1 MTAGAVIAVGRDT
14 SCFVKTPQADG
25 SINWSVTGTTSLNGV
40 ELTSPTPMILQQ
52 QTSSMRIELPADTT
66 LGFGAFT
73 WTLPSPV
80 SLPVNTAASAAHFLL
95 PKFGKL
101 LKIAGLPV
109 AVNPDFQLSTDDGGS
124 AKVTLDLELPPIFQ
138 GAAGVE
144 SSGQKPAAVTF
155 HFEFATSND
164 KGARFAF
171 EGHAKDLSLFGGAV
185 QVPVLSLGLAS
196 GPPLTFTGKASLK
209 FEGVQGTF
217 SLKVGLSGD
226 GEGPFPSVTQFALEA
241 SDLNKPIAEGVFLQR
256 FGGEFQRCAGNDGQS
271 GASLSANAGV
281 SIGPVVDYQPVFKGS
296 PVQVDGTVTLNL
308 CQPKTIAISGVGTV
322 LGFPLAGAIASYTW
336 STGKIELNGDISV
349 KLGPL
354 NASAAIT
361 NTFFDMSSGT
371 WQIEATGNVKL
382 ALLFGV
388 ALNGDADIVLS
399 SNGLA
404 ACFGPKGARYGVA
417 AHSLN
422 GPVTSFRDNCDV
434 GPYRATSAAHDAS
447 ANQFSIPR
455 HERIAVIALHGL
467 TAAPEASL
475 RGPGGETVNMPADG
489 SGLSNSRAVV
499 LPDPKTDT
507 THVILFSPRAGTWT
521 VVREQGEASTSI
533 QVADGLP
540 PVHVTANVSGSG
552 RRRLLSWTTRR
563 VAGQSVTYFEQGAGV
578 AHTLLRTSRPHGHLH
593 FTPAATG
600 GRSRQIEALVTENG
614 LPRDQLA
621 ITHFVAPPTPKL
633 RAISKLRLA
642 GTLLRWSPQA
652 GAAEYSL
659 MLRTSNGATSSFLTH
674 HASVRVPGSMRH
686 RRLTVWISA
695 LSTRDVP
702 GPLQITTLRP
712 NAH

>member
-1 MTAGAVIAVGRDT
+1 M
-14 SCFVKTPQADG
+14 
-25 SINWSVTGTTSLNGV
+25 
-40 ELTSPTPMILQQ
+40 
-52 QTSSMRIELPADTT
+52 
-66 LGFGAFT
+66 
-73 WTLPSPV
+73 
-80 SLPVNTAASAAHFLL
+80 
-95 PKFGKL
+95 
-101 LKIAGLPV
+101 
-109 AVNPDFQLSTDDGGS
+109 
-124 AKVTLDLELPPIFQ
+124 TLDLELPPIFQ

-196 GPPLTFTGKASLK
+196 GPPLTFTGEASLK

-226 GEGPFPSVTQFALEA
+226 GAGPFPSVTELALEA

-256 FGGEFQRCAGNDGQS
+256 FGGEFEHCAGNDGQS

-308 CQPKTIAISGVGTV
+308 CQPKSIAISGVGTV
-322 LGFPLAGAIASYTW
+322 LGFPLAGAIARYTW

-354 NASAAIT
+354 NASAGIT

-422 GPVTSFRDNCDV
+422 GPVTSFSGNCDV

-447 ANQFSIPR
+447 ADQFSIPR
-455 HERIAVIALHGL
+455 HERIAVIALHGQ

-475 RGPGGETVNMPADG
+475 RGPGGESVDMPADG

-507 THVILFSPRAGTWT
+507 SHVILFSPRAGTWT
-521 VVREQGEASTSI
+521 VVPEQGEA
-533 QVADGLP
+533 ADLDP
-540 PVHVTANVSGSG
+540 G
-552 RRRLLSWTTRR
+552 RRRPATRSR
-563 VAGQSVTYFEQGAGV
+563 HRARERLRAPQAAQLVDPPRGRTERHVRRARGRRRAHAATHIATARTPTLHARRQWRKVPADRSAGDRERAP
-578 AHTLLRTSRPHGHLH
+578 SRPAGRHALRR
-593 FTPAATG
+593 TPDTQTKGNQQTAPHRHAPTLVPPSRGSRILTHAAHQH
-600 GRSRQIEALVTENG
+600 RRHVLVPHPSRLGARAGI
-614 LPRDQLA
+614 D
-621 ITHFVAPPTPKL
+621 APPTPDRL
-633 RAISKLRLA
+633 DQRAQHTGRT
-642 GTLLRWSPQA
+642 GTA
-652 GAAEYSL
+652 TNHNAAPERPLNS
-659 MLRTSNGATSSFLTH
+659 
-674 HASVRVPGSMRH
+674 
-686 RRLTVWISA
+686 RR
-695 LSTRDVP
+695 
-702 GPLQITTLRP
+702 
-712 NAH
+712 